1 MGRLRVLDCY
11 KQLKQHSNND
21 ELVQFDVEYLLKCIG
36 KERGT
41 CYNIIDRPDTRD
53 RQSPQPDYL
62 IENSKTGDLMTIEHA
77 RLFESEEQEERKGNL
92 VKKYPDI
99 VHRWW
104 INAPTPEELGK
115 RLSEFVSKK
124 LSKGQFKSF
133 GHTER
138 ILLTIDL
145 WGGTSIRTLIQ
156 AESYFRL
163 PEIVDCDHFYLI
175 LIADPVL
182 VEVF

>member
-1 MGRLRVLDCY
+1 MRVLDCY
-11 KQLKQHSNND
+11 KQLKQHSTDD
-21 ELVQFDVEYLLKCIG
+21 ELVQFDVEYLLKCLG

-41 CYNIIDRPDTRD
+41 FYSIIDRPDIRD

-62 IENSKTGDLMTIEHA
+62 IKNSETSELMTIEHA
-77 RLFESEEQEERKGNL
+77 RLFESENKEKRKGNS
-92 VKKYPDI
+92 VKKNPDI
-99 VHRWW
+99 EHRWW
-104 INAPTPEELGK
+104 INVPTPEELGK

-124 LSKGQFKSF
+124 LSKCQFRSF

-138 ILLTIDL
+138 ILLAIDL
-145 WGGTSIRTLIQ
+145 WSGTSIRTLIQ